1 MCLFE
6 INDLLEDISVYC
18 FISLAMDSFLFT
30 SNGLMKI
37 MKLWVSLLLDN
48 PPFSVL
54 KFYFLS
60 VCNLGRSVFDQLLE
74 KKVASFER
82 WTCIHN

>member
-1 MCLFE
+1 VCLFE

-48 PPFSVL
+48 PPFQ
-54 KFYFLS
+54 F
-60 VCNLGRSVFDQLLE
+60 
-74 KKVASFER
+74 
-82 WTCIHN
+82 